1 MNYAVVELLQY
12 VPDYMKLVQDNEIEI
27 VYQLLG
33 HGMVS
38 PHRFLYDDFIS
49 PLALACEKGHLQM
62 AKLLWQYGASID
74 AEIETHVAPL
84 YAAIRGGQVEVV
96 RWLLE
101 QGVTV
106 KSAYAG
112 YY

>member
-12 VPDYMKLVQDNEIEI
+12 VPDYMKLVQENEIEI
-27 VYQLLG
+27 VYQLVG

-38 PHRFLYDDFIS
+38 PHRFLSDDFIS

-62 AKLLWQYGASID
+62 AKLLWMFGASIRP
-74 AEIETHVAPL
+74 EIKTQIPPL
-84 YAAIRGGQVEVV
+84 QAAIRGRQVEVI

-101 QGVTV
+101 
-106 KSAYAG
+106 
-112 YY
+112 